1 MNLVNERLLD
11 VSFSPLFHDL
21 HVFDAII
28 SRDAASCP
36 VTDNGVP
43 EMSREAIGDNICLT
57 GVADTGPELAQAL
70 GRIRD
75 LEHQLDGNDTILR
88 AALEIM
94 FRAKRRVDEI
104 DDRLKELE
112 VTLRV
117 SRSQSER
124 LGLVLCPQCSDEEAA
139 VDLWR
144 EPQKAHDIV
153 VELRSLMLR
162 EL

>member
-1 MNLVNERLLD
+1 MCLVDERLLD
-11 VSFSPLFHDL
+11 VSFSPLFHDP
-21 HVFDAII
+21 HVFDTIL
-28 SRDAASCP
+28 SGDAASCP
-36 VTDNGVP
+36 VTSNGVP
-43 EMSREAIGDNICLT
+43 EMPCEVVEDKISLT
-57 GVADTGPELAQAL
+57 GVVDTGPELAQAL
-70 GRIRD
+70 SRIRD
-75 LEHQLDGNDTILR
+75 LERQLRRNDTMLG

-117 SRSQSER
+117 NGTSSLPQSGR
-124 LGLVLCPQCSDEEAA
+124 LGLDLCLKCGDDTA
-139 VDLWR
+139 VNLWR
-144 EPQKAHDIV
+144 EPHDKV